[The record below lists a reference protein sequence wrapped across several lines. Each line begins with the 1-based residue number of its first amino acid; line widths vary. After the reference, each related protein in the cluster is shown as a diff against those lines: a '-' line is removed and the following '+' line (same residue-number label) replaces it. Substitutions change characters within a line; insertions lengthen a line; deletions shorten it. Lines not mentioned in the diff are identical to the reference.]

1 MTPAASARAPA
12 TPASAASEPARPP
25 SLSADPAKIRTTA
38 VTDHPSR
45 IANGPRLEVKLNP
58 PGVGKSRKLIAEFI
72 PNFHQGPLLNSVAVT
87 VSELLRI
94 ADHLEPKDRELV
106 RKAYDRAAV
115 AHRGQRRLSGEDY
128 VNHPL
133 EVAAILADLQLD
145 AQTLAA
151 ALLHDTVEDTAL
163 TADEVEAEF
172 GPEVARLVEGVTKLG
187 RISIRTDQQQ
197 HAENIRKMMVAMAED
212 LRVVLIKLAD
222 RLHNMRT
229 LDPLPEVKRRK
240 ISRET
245 LDIYAPLAHRL
256 GIGQLKWELEDLA
269 FRNLE
274 HEAYDD
280 VVKRIARK
288 RHERETLVSDLREIL
303 ARELDGLG
311 IKAEIT
317 GRPKHIYSVW
327 QKMTREKKDFSE
339 IYDLSA
345 IRVQVDSVRD
355 CYSVLG
361 VVHSLWK
368 PVPGRF
374 KDYIAMPKSNG
385 YQSLHTTVITHTGE
399 PIEIQIRTLEMHRV
413 AEFGVAAHWTYK
425 EGEKD
430 ASFDQKLSWLR
441 SLLEWQNEVGDA
453 ESFLDTVKVDLFEDE
468 VYVFTP
474 KGDVLNLPADS
485 TPVDFAYRIHTEVGH
500 RCIGAKVNGRMV
512 PLDYALQNGE
522 IVEIL
527 TSKGPH
533 GPSRDWLGFVKSA
546 SAKERIRKWF
556 KSQSR
561 EENVAKGR
569 DLLDKELHRMHRVAL
584 AELPENKLAEIAG
597 VHKFNTVDDFL
608 AAIGYG
614 DLSPHSVVM
623 RMAIS
628 TGGAG
633 TDLRSIPLIPSVQ
646 PTPRVLVRGVTGLLT
661 KIAPCCQPV
670 PGDPIVGYTTRGRG
684 VTVHRVD
691 CMNAINAQDQARVVP
706 VEWDVGANH
715 LYPVA
720 IKIEAF
726 DRQGLMRD
734 IATVIAENH
743 VNMSSL
749 DVKVHEDK
757 TAVVSATVEIDSLA
771 QLSRLMEKIE
781 AVRDVHTVGREA
793 S

>member
-1 MTPAASARAPA
+1 M
-12 TPASAASEPARPP
+12 P
-25 SLSADPAKIRTTA
+25 SLSRCSP
-38 VTDHPSR
+38 
-45 IANGPRLEVKLNP
+45 KLA
-58 PGVGKSRKLIAEFI
+58 L
-72 PNFHQGPLLNSVAVT
+72 VT
-87 VSELLRI
+87 VSELLKI
-94 ADHLEPKDRELV
+94 ADHLEAKDREMV
-106 RKAYDRAAV
+106 QKAYERAAK
-115 AHRGQRRLSGEDY
+115 AHQGQRRLSGEEY

-133 EVAAILADLQLD
+133 EVAAILADLELD
-145 AQTLAA
+145 AETLEA

-163 TADEVEAEF
+163 TAEEVRQEF

-187 RISIRTDQQQ
+187 RISIRSDQQQ
-197 HAENIRKMMVAMAED
+197 QAENIRKMMVAMAED

-256 GIGQLKWELEDLA
+256 GIGQIKWELEDLA

-274 HEAYDD
+274 PEAYED
-280 VVKRIARK
+280 VTKRIARK

-303 ARELDGLG
+303 ARELAGVG
-311 IKAEIT
+311 IKADIT

-327 QKMTREKKDFSE
+327 QKMTRENKAFTE

-345 IRVQVDSVRD
+345 IRVLVDTVRD
-355 CYSVLG
+355 CYGVLG

-374 KDYIAMPKSNG
+374 KDYVAMPKSNG

-399 PIEIQIRTLEMHRV
+399 PIEIQIRTQEMHRV

-425 EGEKD
+425 EGGKD

-441 SLLEWQNEVGDA
+441 SLLEGQSEVGDA
-453 ESFLDTVKVDLFEDE
+453 ESFRDTVKVDLFQDE

-512 PLDYALQNGE
+512 PLDYELHNGE
-522 IVEIL
+522 IVDIL

-533 GPSRDWLGFVKSA
+533 GPSRDWLNFVKSA

-556 KSQSR
+556 KSQRR

-569 DLLDKELHRMHRVAL
+569 DLLDKELHRMHRMAL
-584 AELPENKLAEIAG
+584 ADLPEAKLTEMASA
-597 VHKFNTVDDFL
+597 HKFPGVDDFL

-623 RMAIS
+623 RMALTS
-628 TGGAG
+628 DAVGG
-633 TDLRSIPLIPSVQ
+633 DLRSIPLIPNVQ
-646 PTPRVLVRGVTGLLT
+646 PTPRVLVRGEKGVLT
-661 KIAPCCQPV
+661 KVAPCCQPV
-670 PGDPIVGYTTRGRG
+670 PGDAIVGYTTRGRG
-684 VTVHRVD
+684 VTVHRAD
-691 CMNAINAQDQARVVP
+691 CINAVNAQDLARVVP
-706 VEWDVGANH
+706 VNWDSEATH

-720 IKIEAF
+720 IKIEAW
-726 DRQGLMRD
+726 DRQGLLRD
-734 IATVIAENH
+734 IATVVAENH
-743 VNMSSL
+743 VNMSAL
-749 DVKVHEDK
+749 EVHVYDDK
-757 TAVVSATVEIDSLA
+757 SAVVSATVEIDSLA

-781 AVRDVHTVGREA
+781 GVRDVHTVAREA

>member
-1 MTPAASARAPA
+1 
-12 TPASAASEPARPP
+12 
-25 SLSADPAKIRTTA
+25 
-38 VTDHPSR
+38 
-45 IANGPRLEVKLNP
+45 
-58 PGVGKSRKLIAEFI
+58 
-72 PNFHQGPLLNSVAVT
+72 VT
-87 VSELLRI
+87 VSELLRV

-106 RKAYDRAAV
+106 RKAYERAAT

-163 TADEVEAEF
+163 TADEVKKEF
-172 GPEVARLVEGVTKLG
+172 GPEVANLVEGVTKLG

-197 HAENIRKMMVAMAED
+197 QAENVRKMMVAMAED

-256 GIGQLKWELEDLA
+256 GIGQIKWELEDLA

-274 HEAYDD
+274 PEAYED

-303 ARELDGLG
+303 ARELEVVG
-311 IKAEIT
+311 ISAEIT

-355 CYSVLG
+355 CYGVLG

-399 PIEIQIRTLEMHRV
+399 PIEIQIRTHEMHRV

-425 EGEKD
+425 EGGKD

-441 SLLEWQNEVGDA
+441 SLLEWQNEIGDS
-453 ESFLDTVKVDLFEDE
+453 ESFLDTVKVDLFQDE

-500 RCIGAKVNGRMV
+500 HCIGAKVNGRMV
-512 PLDYALQNGE
+512 PLDYELKNGE

-533 GPSRDWLGFVKSA
+533 GPSRDWLNFVKSA

-569 DLLDKELHRMHRVAL
+569 DLLDKELHRMHRVSL
-584 AELPENKLAEIAG
+584 VDLPEPKLVEIAG
-597 VHKFNTVDDFL
+597 D
-608 AAIGYG
+608 
-614 DLSPHSVVM
+614 
-623 RMAIS
+623 R
-628 TGGAG
+628 
-633 TDLRSIPLIPSVQ
+633 LRRPV
-646 PTPRVLVRGVTGLLT
+646 TPCSRHAHVAEHRR
-661 KIAPCCQPV
+661 
-670 PGDPIVGYTTRGRG
+670 RGRG
-684 VTVHRVD
+684 PARHPAHPQRAADAKGARAWGEGDPDQDRPVLPAGAGRRDCRLHDARARSDGAPRGLRQRDQRPGQRTRRARRLGLRGDAYLSRGDQDRGLGPAGPAARHRHRRRREPG
-691 CMNAINAQDQARVVP
+691 QH
-706 VEWDVGANH
+706 VGAGG
-715 LYPVA
+715 PCV
-720 IKIEAF
+720 
-726 DRQGLMRD
+726 
-734 IATVIAENH
+734 
-743 VNMSSL
+743 
-749 DVKVHEDK
+749 
-757 TAVVSATVEIDSLA
+757 
-771 QLSRLMEKIE
+771 
-781 AVRDVHTVGREA
+781 
-793 S
+793 

>member
-1 MTPAASARAPA
+1 M
-12 TPASAASEPARPP
+12 
-25 SLSADPAKIRTTA
+25 
-38 VTDHPSR
+38 
-45 IANGPRLEVKLNP
+45 
-58 PGVGKSRKLIAEFI
+58 
-72 PNFHQGPLLNSVAVT
+72 T

-94 ADHLEPKDRELV
+94 ADHLDPKGQLMV
-106 RKAYDRAAV
+106 RKAFERAAT
-115 AHRGQRRLSGEDY
+115 AHHGQHRLSAEDH

-133 EVAAILADLQLD
+133 EVAAILADLELD
-145 AQTLAA
+145 AETIAA
-151 ALLHDTVEDTAL
+151 ALLHDTVEDTNL
-163 TADEVEAEF
+163 TADEVKREF
-172 GPEVARLVEGVTKLG
+172 GAEVARLVEGVTKLG
-187 RISIRTDQQQ
+187 RLSLRTDQQQ
-197 HAENIRKMMVAMAED
+197 QAENIRKMMVAMAED

-229 LDPLPEVKRRK
+229 LEPLTEPKRRK

-256 GIGQLKWELEDLA
+256 GIGQIKWELEDLA

-274 HEAYDD
+274 PEAFDD

-288 RHERETLVSDLREIL
+288 RDEREALVSDLREIL
-303 ARELDGLG
+303 ARELEKVG
-311 IKAEIT
+311 IQADIT

-327 QKMTREKKDFSE
+327 QKMTRESKDFSE

-345 IRVQVDSVRD
+345 IRVQVESVRD
-355 CYSVLG
+355 CYGVLG

-368 PVPGRF
+368 PMPGRF
-374 KDYIAMPKSNG
+374 KDYVAMPKSNG

-399 PIEIQIRTLEMHRV
+399 PIEIQIRTHEMHRV

-425 EGEKD
+425 EGGQD

-453 ESFLDTVKVDLFEDE
+453 ESFLNTVKVDLFQDE

-474 KGDVLNLPADS
+474 RGDVINLPSGS

-512 PLDYALQNGE
+512 PLEYALQNGE

-533 GPSRDWLGFVKSA
+533 GPSRDWLNFVKSA

-556 KSQSR
+556 KSQRR
-561 EENVAKGR
+561 EENVAKGH
-569 DLLDKELHRMHRVAL
+569 DLLDKELHRMHRISLADLPGPKLLEVANL
-584 AELPENKLAEIAG
+584 HRFAS
-597 VHKFNTVDDFL
+597 VDDFL
-608 AAIGYG
+608 AAVGYG
-614 DLSPHSVVM
+614 DLSPHAVVM
-623 RMAIS
+623 RMALS
-628 TGGAG
+628 LDAPGG
-633 TDLRSIPLIPSVQ
+633 DLRTIPLIPQVQ
-646 PTPRVLVRGVTGLLT
+646 PSPRVLVRGEKGILT
-661 KIAPCCQPV
+661 TVATCCQPV
-670 PGDPIVGYTTRGRG
+670 PGDAIVGYTTRGKG
-684 VTVHRVD
+684 VTVHRAD
-691 CMNAINAQDQARVVP
+691 CINAVNAQDSARVVP
-706 VEWDVGANH
+706 VDWDSDATH

-720 IKIEAF
+720 IKIEAW

-734 IATVIAENH
+734 IATVVAENR
-743 VNMSSL
+743 VNMSAL
-749 DVKVHEDK
+749 EVHVYDDK

-771 QLSRLMEKIE
+771 QLSRLMEKLE
-781 AVRDVHTVGREA
+781 GVKDVHTVAREA

>member
-1 MTPAASARAPA
+1 M
-12 TPASAASEPARPP
+12 
-25 SLSADPAKIRTTA
+25 
-38 VTDHPSR
+38 
-45 IANGPRLEVKLNP
+45 
-58 PGVGKSRKLIAEFI
+58 
-72 PNFHQGPLLNSVAVT
+72 T

-94 ADHLEPKDRELV
+94 ADHLESKDRELV
-106 RKAYDRAAV
+106 KNAYDLAAI
-115 AHRGQRRLSGEDY
+115 AHHGQRRLSGEDY

-133 EVAAILADLQLD
+133 EVAAILADLELD

-163 TADEVEAEF
+163 TADELERKF
-172 GPEVARLVEGVTKLG
+172 GHEVAKLVDGVTKLG
-187 RISIRTDQQQ
+187 RISLRSDQQQ
-197 HAENIRKMMVAMAED
+197 QAENIRKMMVAMAED

-229 LDPLPEVKRRK
+229 LEPLPEVKRRK

-256 GIGQLKWELEDLA
+256 GIGQIKWELEDLA
-269 FRNLE
+269 FRHLE
-274 HEAYDD
+274 PEAYDD
-280 VVKRIARK
+280 VEKRIARK
-288 RHERETLVSDLREIL
+288 RHERESLVSDLREIL
-303 ARELDGLG
+303 ARELDGVG
-311 IKAEIT
+311 IQAEIT

-327 QKMTREKKDFSE
+327 QKMTREQKDFSE
-339 IYDLSA
+339 IYDLLA
-345 IRVQVDSVRD
+345 MRVTVESVRD
-355 CYSVLG
+355 CYGVLG

-512 PLDYALQNGE
+512 PLDYQLQNGE
-522 IVEIL
+522 IIEIL

-533 GPSRDWLGFVKSA
+533 GPSRDWLNFVKSA

-556 KSQSR
+556 KTQRR

-569 DLLDKELHRMHRVAL
+569 DLLDKELHRMHRVNL
-584 AELPENKLAEIAG
+584 ADLPETKLAEIAG
-597 VHKFNTVDDFL
+597 VHKFPAVDDFL

-614 DLSPHSVVM
+614 DLSPHAVVM
-623 RMAIS
+623 RMSLNSDAA
-628 TGGAG
+628 GA
-633 TDLRSIPLIPSVQ
+633 DLRSIPLIPNVQ
-646 PTPRVLVRGVTGLLT
+646 PTPRVLVRGEKGILT
-661 KIAPCCQPV
+661 KVAPCCQPV
-670 PGDPIVGYTTRGRG
+670 PGDAIVGYTTRGRG
-684 VTVHRVD
+684 VTVHRAD
-691 CMNAINAQDQARVVP
+691 CINAVNAQDRARVVP
-706 VEWDVGANH
+706 VDWDSDATH

-720 IKIEAF
+720 IKIEAW

-734 IATVIAENH
+734 IATVVAENR
-743 VNMSSL
+743 VNMSAL
-749 DVKVHEDK
+749 EVHVYDDK
-757 TAVVSATVEIDSLA
+757 SAVVSATVEIDSLA
-771 QLSRLMEKIE
+771 QLSRLMEKLE
-781 AVRDVHTVGREA
+781 GVKDVHTVAREA

>member
-1 MTPAASARAPA
+1 M
-12 TPASAASEPARPP
+12 
-25 SLSADPAKIRTTA
+25 
-38 VTDHPSR
+38 
-45 IANGPRLEVKLNP
+45 
-58 PGVGKSRKLIAEFI
+58 
-72 PNFHQGPLLNSVAVT
+72 T

-94 ADHLEPKDRELV
+94 ADHLDRKDQEMV
-106 RKAYDRAAV
+106 RRAYERALA
-115 AHRGQRRLSGEDY
+115 AHAGQWRLSGEEY
-128 VNHPL
+128 VNHPM
-133 EVAAILADLQLD
+133 EVAAILADLELD
-145 AQTLAA
+145 AETLAA
-151 ALLHDTVEDTAL
+151 ALLHDTVEDTPL
-163 TADEVEAEF
+163 TSEAVEQEF
-172 GPEVARLVEGVTKLG
+172 GPEVARLVDGVTKLG
-187 RISIRTDQQQ
+187 RISLRSDQQQ
-197 HAENIRKMMVAMAED
+197 QAENIRKMMVAMAED

-256 GIGQLKWELEDLA
+256 GIGQIKWELEDLA

-274 HEAYDD
+274 PDAYED
-280 VVKRIARK
+280 VAKRIARK
-288 RHERETLVSDLREIL
+288 RNERERLVTDLSEVL
-303 ARELDGLG
+303 ARELEKVG
-311 IKAEIT
+311 IAAEIT

-327 QKMTREKKDFSE
+327 QKMTRDQKDFTE

-345 IRVQVDSVRD
+345 IRVLVDSVRD
-355 CYSVLG
+355 CYGVLG

-374 KDYIAMPKSNG
+374 KDYVAMPKSNG

-399 PIEIQIRTLEMHRV
+399 PIEIQIRTHEMHRV

-425 EGEKD
+425 EGGKD

-441 SLLEWQNEVGDA
+441 SLLEWQSEVGDA
-453 ESFLDTVKVDLFEDE
+453 ESFVDTVKIDLFQDE

-474 KGDVLNLPADS
+474 KGDVLNLPAGS

-500 RCIGAKVNGRMV
+500 RCVGSKVNGRMV
-512 PLDYALQNGE
+512 PLDYELKNGE
-522 IVEIL
+522 IVEIV
-527 TSKGPH
+527 TTKAPH
-533 GPSRDWLGFVKSA
+533 GPSRDWLSFVKSA

-556 KSQSR
+556 KSQRR

-584 AELPENKLAEIAG
+584 ADLPEAKLGEIAAA
-597 VHKFNTVDDFL
+597 HKFATPDDFL

-614 DLSPHSVVM
+614 DLSPHAVVM
-623 RMAIS
+623 RMAL
-628 TGGAG
+628 TTDGAG
-633 TDLRSIPLIPSVQ
+633 ADIRSIPLIPNVQATPSVQ
-646 PTPRVLVRGVTGLLT
+646 VRGVTGLLT

-684 VTVHRVD
+684 VTVHRAD
-691 CMNAINAQDQARVVP
+691 CINAINAQDQARVVP
-706 VEWDVGANH
+706 VDWDVAANH

-743 VNMSSL
+743 VNMSAL

-781 AVRDVHTVGREA
+781 GVRDVHTVAREA

>member
-1 MTPAASARAPA
+1 M
-12 TPASAASEPARPP
+12 
-25 SLSADPAKIRTTA
+25 
-38 VTDHPSR
+38 
-45 IANGPRLEVKLNP
+45 
-58 PGVGKSRKLIAEFI
+58 
-72 PNFHQGPLLNSVAVT
+72 
-87 VSELLRI
+87 
-94 ADHLEPKDRELV
+94 V
-106 RKAYDRAAV
+106 RKAYERAAS
-115 AHRGQRRLSGEDY
+115 AHTGQRRLSGEDY

-133 EVAAILADLQLD
+133 EVAAILADLELD
-145 AQTLAA
+145 AETISA

-163 TADEVEAEF
+163 TADAVEGEF
-172 GPEVARLVEGVTKLG
+172 GKEVARLVDGVTKLG
-187 RISIRTDQQQ
+187 RIALRSDQQQ
-197 HAENIRKMMVAMAED
+197 QAENIRKMMVAMAED

-256 GIGQLKWELEDLA
+256 GIGQIKWELEDLA

-274 HEAYDD
+274 PEAYED

-288 RHERETLVSDLREIL
+288 RNDRESLVSDLREIL
-303 ARELDGLG
+303 ARELEKVG
-311 IKAEIT
+311 IQAEIT

-327 QKMTREKKDFSE
+327 QKMTRENKDFSE

-355 CYSVLG
+355 CYGVLG
-361 VVHSLWK
+361 IVHSLWK

-374 KDYIAMPKSNG
+374 KDYVAMPKSNG

-399 PIEIQIRTLEMHRV
+399 PIEIQIRTHEMHHV

-425 EGEKD
+425 EGGKD

-441 SLLEWQNEVGDA
+441 SLLEWQNDLGDA
-453 ESFLDTVKVDLFEDE
+453 ESFLDTVKVDLFQDE

-485 TPVDFAYRIHTEVGH
+485 SPVDFAYRIHTEVGH

-512 PLDYALQNGE
+512 PLDYELQNGE

-533 GPSRDWLGFVKSA
+533 GPSRDWLNFVKSA

-556 KSQSR
+556 KSQRR

-569 DLLDKELHRMHRVAL
+569 DLLDKELHRMHRINLVDL
-584 AELPENKLAEIAG
+584 DDDKLIQMANL
-597 VHKFNTVDDFL
+597 HKYAAIDDFL
-608 AAIGYG
+608 AAVGYG

-623 RMAIS
+623 RMALNLDAP
-628 TGGAG
+628 GG
-633 TDLRSIPLIPSVQ
+633 DLQTIPLIPNVQ
-646 PTPRVLVRGVTGLLT
+646 PTPRVLVRGEKGILT

-670 PGDPIVGYTTRGRG
+670 PGDAIVGYTTRGRG

-691 CMNAINAQDQARVVP
+691 CINAVNAQDAARVVP
-706 VEWDVGANH
+706 VDWDSEATH

-720 IKIEAF
+720 IKIEAW
-726 DRQGLMRD
+726 DRQGLLRD
-734 IATVIAENH
+734 IATVVAENR

-749 DVKVHEDK
+749 EVHVYDDK
-757 TAVVSATVEIDSLA
+757 TAVVSTTVEIDSLA
-771 QLSRLMEKIE
+771 QLSRLMEKLE
-781 AVRDVHTVGREA
+781 GVKDVNTVAREA

>member
-1 MTPAASARAPA
+1 M
-12 TPASAASEPARPP
+12 
-25 SLSADPAKIRTTA
+25 
-38 VTDHPSR
+38 
-45 IANGPRLEVKLNP
+45 
-58 PGVGKSRKLIAEFI
+58 
-72 PNFHQGPLLNSVAVT
+72 T

-94 ADHLEPKDRELV
+94 ADHLDRTDQEIV
-106 RKAYDRAAV
+106 RRAYERALS
-115 AHRGQRRLSGEDY
+115 AHAGQRRLSGEEY
-128 VNHPL
+128 VNHPM
-133 EVAAILADLQLD
+133 EVAAILADLELD
-145 AQTLAA
+145 AETLAA
-151 ALLHDTVEDTAL
+151 ALLHDTVEDTPL
-163 TADEVEAEF
+163 TAEAVEQEF
-172 GPEVARLVEGVTKLG
+172 GPEVARLVDGVTKLG
-187 RISIRTDQQQ
+187 RISLRSDQQQ
-197 HAENIRKMMVAMAED
+197 QAENIRKMMVAMAED

-256 GIGQLKWELEDLA
+256 GIGQIKWELEDLA

-274 HEAYDD
+274 PDAYDD
-280 VVKRIARK
+280 VAKRIARK
-288 RHERETLVSDLREIL
+288 RHEREALVSDLREIL
-303 ARELDGLG
+303 ASELEKVG
-311 IKAEIT
+311 IQADIT

-327 QKMTREKKDFSE
+327 QKMTRDHKDITE

-345 IRVQVDSVRD
+345 MRVLVESVRD
-355 CYSVLG
+355 CYGVLG

-374 KDYIAMPKSNG
+374 KDYVAMPKSNG

-399 PIEIQIRTLEMHRV
+399 PIEIQIRTEEMHRV

-430 ASFDQKLSWLR
+430 ASFDKKLSWLR
-441 SLLEWQNEVGDA
+441 SLLEWQTEVGDA
-453 ESFLDTVKVDLFEDE
+453 ESFVDTVKIDLFQDE

-474 KGDVLNLPADS
+474 KGDVLNLPAGS

-500 RCIGAKVNGRMV
+500 RCVGAKVNGRMV
-512 PLDYALQNGE
+512 PLDYDLKNGE

-527 TSKGPH
+527 TAKAPH
-533 GPSRDWLGFVKSA
+533 GPSRDWLNFVKSA

-556 KSQSR
+556 KSQRR

-569 DLLDKELHRMHRVAL
+569 DLLEKELHRMHRVSV
-584 AELPENKLAEIAG
+584 AELPENKLVEMSGA
-597 VHKFNTVDDFL
+597 HKYATEDDFL

-614 DLSPHSVVM
+614 DLSPHAVVM
-623 RMAIS
+623 KMALI
-628 TGGAG
+628 TDGAAG
-633 TDLRSIPLIPSVQ
+633 DLRAIPLIPNVQ
-646 PTPRVLVRGVTGLLT
+646 TLPRVLVRGEKGLLT

-670 PGDPIVGYTTRGRG
+670 PGDAIVGYTTRGRG
-684 VTVHRVD
+684 VTVHRAD
-691 CMNAINAQDQARVVP
+691 CINAVNAQDRERVVP
-706 VEWDVGANH
+706 VDWEIEADH

-726 DRQGLMRD
+726 DRQGLLRD
-734 IATVIAENH
+734 IATVVAENR
-743 VNMSSL
+743 VNMSAL
-749 DVKVHEDK
+749 EVHVYDDK

-781 AVRDVHTVGREA
+781 GVKDVHTVGREA

>member
-1 MTPAASARAPA
+1 M
-12 TPASAASEPARPP
+12 
-25 SLSADPAKIRTTA
+25 
-38 VTDHPSR
+38 
-45 IANGPRLEVKLNP
+45 
-58 PGVGKSRKLIAEFI
+58 
-72 PNFHQGPLLNSVAVT
+72 T

-94 ADHLEPKDRELV
+94 ADHLDPKDQQMV
-106 RKAYDRAAV
+106 RKAYERAAN
-115 AHRGQRRLSGEDY
+115 AHTGQRRLSGEEY

-133 EVAAILADLQLD
+133 EVAAILADLELD
-145 AQTLAA
+145 AETIAA

-163 TADEVEAEF
+163 TSDEVEREF
-172 GPEVARLVEGVTKLG
+172 GPEVARLVDGVTKLG
-187 RISIRTDQQQ
+187 RIALRSDQQQ
-197 HAENIRKMMVAMAED
+197 QAENIRKMMVAMAED

-256 GIGQLKWELEDLA
+256 GIGQVKWELEDLA

-274 HEAYDD
+274 PEAYED

-288 RHERETLVSDLREIL
+288 RNDRESLVSDLREIL
-303 ARELDGLG
+303 ARELEKVG
-311 IKAEIT
+311 IQAEIT

-327 QKMTREKKDFSE
+327 QKMTKENKDFSE

-345 IRVQVDSVRD
+345 IRVHVESVRD
-355 CYSVLG
+355 CYGVLG

-374 KDYIAMPKSNG
+374 KDYVAMPKSNG

-399 PIEIQIRTLEMHRV
+399 PIEIQIRTHEMHRV

-425 EGEKD
+425 EGGKD

-453 ESFLDTVKVDLFEDE
+453 ESFLDSVKVDLFQDE

-474 KGDVLNLPADS
+474 KGDVLNLPSDS

-512 PLDYALQNGE
+512 PLDYELQNGE

-533 GPSRDWLGFVKSA
+533 GPSRDWLNFVKSA

-556 KSQSR
+556 KSQRR

-569 DLLDKELHRMHRVAL
+569 DLLDKELHRMHRLNL
-584 AELPENKLAEIAG
+584 ADLDDGKLVQIATL
-597 VHKFNTVDDFL
+597 HRFAAVDDFL

-614 DLSPHSVVM
+614 DLSPHAVVM
-623 RMAIS
+623 RMALS
-628 TGGAG
+628 LDAPGGE
-633 TDLRSIPLIPSVQ
+633 LRAIPLIPNVQ
-646 PTPRVLVRGVTGLLT
+646 PTPRVLVRGEKGIMT

-670 PGDPIVGYTTRGRG
+670 PGDAIVGYTTRGKG

-691 CMNAINAQDQARVVP
+691 CINAVNAQDQARVVP
-706 VEWDVGANH
+706 VDWDSEATH

-720 IKIEAF
+720 IKIEAW
-726 DRQGLMRD
+726 DRQGLLRD
-734 IATVIAENH
+734 IATVVAENR

-749 DVKVHEDK
+749 EVHVYDDK
-757 TAVVSATVEIDSLA
+757 TAVVSTTVEIDSLA
-771 QLSRLMEKIE
+771 QLSRLMEKLE
-781 AVRDVHTVGREA
+781 GVKDVHTVAREA

>member
-1 MTPAASARAPA
+1 M
-12 TPASAASEPARPP
+12 
-25 SLSADPAKIRTTA
+25 
-38 VTDHPSR
+38 
-45 IANGPRLEVKLNP
+45 
-58 PGVGKSRKLIAEFI
+58 
-72 PNFHQGPLLNSVAVT
+72 T
-87 VSELLRI
+87 VSELLRV
-94 ADHLEPKDRELV
+94 ADHLDQEGQKMV
-106 RKAYDRAAV
+106 RKAYERAAS
-115 AHRGQRRLSGEDY
+115 AHHGQRRLSGEDY

-163 TADEVEAEF
+163 TADEVEKEF
-172 GPEVARLVEGVTKLG
+172 GAEVARLVEGVTKLG

-197 HAENIRKMMVAMAED
+197 QAENIRKMMVAMAED

-240 ISRET
+240 ICRET

-256 GIGQLKWELEDLA
+256 GIGQIKWELEDLA

-274 HEAYDD
+274 PEAYED

-288 RHERETLVSDLREIL
+288 RNDRESLVSDLREIL
-303 ARELDGLG
+303 ARELEKVG
-311 IKAEIT
+311 IQAEIT

-327 QKMTREKKDFSE
+327 QKMTRENKDFSE

-345 IRVQVDSVRD
+345 IRVHVESVRD
-355 CYSVLG
+355 CYGVLG

-374 KDYIAMPKSNG
+374 KDYVAMPKSNG

-399 PIEIQIRTLEMHRV
+399 PIEIQIRTHEMHRV

-425 EGEKD
+425 EGGKD

-453 ESFLDTVKVDLFEDE
+453 ESFLDTVKVDLFQDE

-474 KGDVLNLPADS
+474 KGDVLNLPAGS
-485 TPVDFAYRIHTEVGH
+485 SPVDFAYRIHTEVGH
-500 RCIGAKVNGRMV
+500 HCIGAKVNGRMV
-512 PLDYALQNGE
+512 PLDYELKNGE

-533 GPSRDWLGFVKSA
+533 GPSPDWLNFVKSA

-556 KSQSR
+556 KSQRR
-561 EENVAKGR
+561 EENVAKGN
-569 DLLDKELHRMHRVAL
+569 DLLDKELHRMHRVNL
-584 AELPENKLAEIAG
+584 ADLDEGKLVEIATL
-597 VHKFNTVDDFL
+597 HRFNGVDDFL

-614 DLSPHSVVM
+614 DLSPHAVVM
-623 RMAIS
+623 RMALS
-628 TGGAG
+628 TDGAG
-633 TDLRSIPLIPSVQ
+633 DLKAIPLIPNVQ
-646 PTPRVLVRGVTGLLT
+646 PTPRVLVQGEKGVLT

-670 PGDPIVGYTTRGRG
+670 PGDAIVGYTTRGRG
-684 VTVHRVD
+684 VTVHRAD
-691 CMNAINAQDQARVVP
+691 CINAVNAQDMARVVP
-706 VEWDVGANH
+706 VDWDAEATH

-720 IKIEAF
+720 IKIEAW
-726 DRQGLMRD
+726 DRQGLLRD
-734 IATVIAENH
+734 IATVVAENR
-743 VNMSSL
+743 VNMSAL
-749 DVKVHEDK
+749 EVHVYDDK

-771 QLSRLMEKIE
+771 QLSRVMEKLE
-781 AVRDVHTVGREA
+781 GVRTCTRWGGKA
-793 S
+793 

>member
-1 MTPAASARAPA
+1 M
-12 TPASAASEPARPP
+12 
-25 SLSADPAKIRTTA
+25 
-38 VTDHPSR
+38 
-45 IANGPRLEVKLNP
+45 
-58 PGVGKSRKLIAEFI
+58 
-72 PNFHQGPLLNSVAVT
+72 T

-94 ADHLEPKDRELV
+94 ADHLDPKAQVMV
-106 RKAYDRAAV
+106 RKAYERAAT

-133 EVAAILADLQLD
+133 EVAAILADLELD
-145 AQTLAA
+145 GATIAA
-151 ALLHDTVEDTAL
+151 ALLHDTVEDTNL
-163 TADEVEAEF
+163 TAEEVKREF
-172 GPEVARLVEGVTKLG
+172 GAEVARLVEGVTKLG
-187 RISIRTDQQQ
+187 RISLRTDQQQ
-197 HAENIRKMMVAMAED
+197 QAENIRKMMVAMAED

-229 LDPLPEVKRRK
+229 LEPLTEPKRRK
-240 ISRET
+240 ISHET

-256 GIGQLKWELEDLA
+256 GIGQIKWELEDLA

-274 HEAYDD
+274 PAAYED
-280 VVKRIARK
+280 VVRRINRK
-288 RHERETLVSDLREIL
+288 RDEREALVSDLREIL
-303 ARELDGLG
+303 GRELEKVG

-327 QKMTREKKDFSE
+327 QKMTREGKDFSE

-345 IRVQVDSVRD
+345 IRVMVDSVRD
-355 CYSVLG
+355 CYGVLG

-368 PVPGRF
+368 PMPGRF
-374 KDYIAMPKSNG
+374 KDYIAMSKSNG

-399 PIEIQIRTLEMHRV
+399 PIEIQIRTHEMHRV

-425 EGEKD
+425 EGGKD

-441 SLLEWQNEVGDA
+441 SLLEWQSEVGDA
-453 ESFLDTVKVDLFEDE
+453 ESFLNTVKVDLFQDE

-474 KGDVLNLPADS
+474 RGDVINLPADS

-527 TSKGPH
+527 TSRGPH
-533 GPSRDWLGFVKSA
+533 GPSRDWLNFVKSA

-556 KSQSR
+556 KSQRR

-569 DLLDKELHRMHRVAL
+569 DLLDKELHRMHRVSL
-584 AELPENKLAEIAG
+584 TDLPESKLLEIATQ
-597 VHKFNTVDDFL
+597 HRFNTVDDFL
-608 AAIGYG
+608 AAVGYG
-614 DLSPHSVVM
+614 DLSPHAVVM
-623 RMAIS
+623 RMALNLEVP
-628 TGGAG
+628 GG
-633 TDLRSIPLIPSVQ
+633 DLRTIPLIPQAQ
-646 PTPRVLVRGVTGLLT
+646 PSPRVLVRGEKGILT
-661 KIAPCCQPV
+661 TIASCCQPV
-670 PGDPIVGYTTRGRG
+670 PGDAIVGYTTRGKG

-691 CMNAINAQDQARVVP
+691 CVNAVKAQDASRVVP
-706 VEWDVGANH
+706 VDWESDATH

-734 IATVIAENH
+734 IATVVAENR
-743 VNMSSL
+743 VNMSAL
-749 DVKVHEDK
+749 EVHVYDDK
-757 TAVVSATVEIDSLA
+757 TAVVSTTVEIDSLA
-771 QLSRLMEKIE
+771 QLSRLMEKLE
-781 AVRDVHTVGREA
+781 GVKDVHTVAREA